1 MSDNSVRRV
10 FHKYGSFHGDL
21 SLVGTTGLETTET
34 VHRTAL
40 TPEGRRNKLN
50 DLSGRDWIKFT
61 KSWFIH
67 RPDPRGDLKI
77 RHPASFPE
85 SLIKDFVSFFT
96 KKSELIVDPFVGTGS
111 TLVAALETGR
121 SAIGFEIVE
130 KYADISRERVK
141 EALTRNGAREKLTK
155 GGSSSAKVVRADS
168 ARLSKIWR
176 EKGFPP
182 ADYCI
187 TSPPY
192 WNQLRK
198 SHMRQKGRAE
208 KGLDTVYSDDPDEI
222 GNIEDYHDFLRAL
235 KRTFDEVYKVM
246 RPKGYLT
253 IITNNVFSDG
263 RMYPLA
269 FDTVS
274 TLAKEPFAW
283 TPKDEKVWCQDDKTL
298 LPLGVFN
305 AWVGNRHHQYCL
317 IFRKEESLVERTSMN
332 MLKKG

>member
-1 MSDNSVRRV
+1 LLEPQEVRE
-10 FHKYGSFHGDL
+10 
-21 SLVGTTGLETTET
+21 ETTRQEF
-34 VHRTAL
+34 
-40 TPEGRRNKLN
+40 PRNKLN

-61 KSWFIH
+61 KSWFVH
-67 RPDPRGDLKI
+67 RPEPRGDRKI

-85 SLIKDFVSFFT
+85 SLVKDFVSFFT
-96 KKSELIVDPFVGTGS
+96 RKGELVVDPFVGTGS

-121 SAIGFEIVE
+121 SGIGFEIVE
-130 KYADISRERVK
+130 KYAEISRERVK
-141 EALTRNGAREKLTK
+141 DALAQNGPLEETK
-155 GGSSSAKVVRADS
+155 KSGSSWAKIVTADS
-168 ARLSKIWR
+168 AKLSKVWG
-176 EKGFPP
+176 ENGFPP

-198 SHMRQKGRAE
+198 SHMRQKGRVE

-222 GNIEDYHDFLRAL
+222 GNIEDYQDFLRAL

-263 RMYPLA
+263 RMFPLA

-274 TLAKEPFAW
+274 TLSQEPFGW

-317 IFRKEESLVERTSMN
+317 IFRKE
-332 MLKKG
+332 G

>member
-1 MSDNSVRRV
+1 MRENTL
-10 FHKYGSFHGDL
+10 G
-21 SLVGTTGLETTET
+21 ETEM
-34 VHRTAL
+34 VHRETSTL
-40 TPEGRRNKLN
+40 ESRRNKLN
-50 DLSGRDWIKFT
+50 ELSGRDWIKFT
-61 KSWFIH
+61 KSWFVH
-67 RPDPRGDLKI
+67 RPEPRGSRKI

-85 SLIKDFVSFFT
+85 SLVKDFVSFFT
-96 KKSELIVDPFVGTGS
+96 KKGELVVDPFVGTGS

-130 KYADISRERVK
+130 KYADMSRQRIK
-141 EALTRNGAREKLTK
+141 ETVARNRADELPKRNGSSWAKIIEGDSTK
-155 GGSSSAKVVRADS
+155 
-168 ARLSKIWR
+168 LSKIWR
-176 EKGFPP
+176 SRGFPA

-198 SHMRQKGRAE
+198 NHMRQRGRTE
-208 KGLDTVYSDDPDEI
+208 KGLDTAYSNDPDEI
-222 GNIEDYHDFLRAL
+222 GNIEDYDDFLVAL
-235 KRTFDEVYKVM
+235 KRAFDEVHKVM
-246 RPKGYLT
+246 KPKGYLT

-274 TLAKEPFAW
+274 TLSQEPYAW
-283 TPKDEKVWCQDDKTL
+283 TPKDEKVWCQDDKRL

-317 IFRKEESLVERTSMN
+317 IFRKEEQPEERTSMN

>member
-1 MSDNSVRRV
+1 MLGLL
-10 FHKYGSFHGDL
+10 YL
-21 SLVGTTGLETTET
+21 SLFLVRQTSMTET
-34 VHRTAL
+34 VYGESSSPDPRK
-40 TPEGRRNKLN
+40 NKLN
-50 DLSGRDWIKFT
+50 DLSGREWIKFT

-67 RPDPRGDLKI
+67 RPEPRGVRKI

-85 SLIKDFVSFFT
+85 SLVKDFVSFFT
-96 KKSELIVDPFVGTGS
+96 RKGELVVDPFVGTGS

-121 SAIGFEIVE
+121 SGIGFEIVK
-130 KYADISRERVK
+130 KYADISEERVK
-141 EALTRNGAREKLTK
+141 ETLAGAMIQGATYEPW
-155 GGSSSAKVVRADS
+155 AKILRANS
-168 ARLSKIWR
+168 ARLSSIWK
-176 EKGFPP
+176 EKGFPL
-182 ADYCI
+182 ADYCV

-192 WNQLRK
+192 WNQLRR

-208 KGLDTVYSDDPDEI
+208 KGLDTSYSNDPNEI
-222 GNIEDYHDFLRAL
+222 GNIDDYHDFLLAL

-246 RPKGYLT
+246 KPKGYLT

-263 RMYPLA
+263 RLYPLA

-274 TLAKEPFAW
+274 TLSQEPFAW

-317 IFRKEESLVERTSMN
+317 IFRKEE
-332 MLKKG
+332 

>member
-1 MSDNSVRRV
+1 MV
-10 FHKYGSFHGDL
+10 
-21 SLVGTTGLETTET
+21 ETERI
-34 VHRTAL
+34 HRQAS
-40 TPEGRRNKLN
+40 TPEVHRNKLN
-50 DLSGRDWIKFT
+50 ELSGKEWIKFT
-61 KSWFIH
+61 KSWFVH
-67 RPDPRGDLKI
+67 RPEPRGDRKI

-85 SLIKDFVSFFT
+85 SLVKDFVSFFT
-96 KKSELIVDPFVGTGS
+96 KRGDLVVDPFVGTGS
-111 TLVAALETGR
+111 TLLAALETGR
-121 SAIGFEIVE
+121 SAIGFDIVE
-130 KYADISRERVK
+130 KYADISRERIK
-141 EALTRNGAREKLTK
+141 EVRSQNKKRGITDEN
-155 GGSSSAKVVRADS
+155 GSSWAKIFTADS
-168 ARLSKIWR
+168 TKLSKIWK

-198 SHMRQKGRAE
+198 SHMRQKGRVE
-208 KGLDTVYSDDPDEI
+208 KGLDTAYSDDPDEI
-222 GNIEDYHDFLRAL
+222 GNIEDYQDFLNAL
-235 KRTFDEVYKVM
+235 KRAFNEVYKVM

-263 RMYPLA
+263 RMHPLA

-274 TLAKEPFAW
+274 TLSEKPFAW

-317 IFRKEESLVERTSMN
+317 IFRKER
-332 MLKKG
+332 

>member
-1 MSDNSVRRV
+1 LLEPQEVRE
-10 FHKYGSFHGDL
+10 
-21 SLVGTTGLETTET
+21 ETTRQEF
-34 VHRTAL
+34 
-40 TPEGRRNKLN
+40 PRNKLN
-50 DLSGRDWIKFT
+50 DLSGREWIKFT
-61 KSWFIH
+61 KSWFVH
-67 RPDPRGDLKI
+67 RPEPRGDRKI

-85 SLIKDFVSFFT
+85 SLVKDFVSFFT
-96 KKSELIVDPFVGTGS
+96 RKGELVVDPFVGTGS
-111 TLVAALETGR
+111 TLLAALETGR
-121 SAIGFEIVE
+121 SAIGFDIVK
-130 KYADISRERVK
+130 KYADISKERVK
-141 EALTRNGAREKLTK
+141 DALAQNGTLEKARKS
-155 GGSSSAKVVRADS
+155 GPSWAKIIKADS
-168 ARLSKIWR
+168 AKLSKVWKR
-176 EKGFPP
+176 KGFPP

-208 KGLDTVYSDDPDEI
+208 KGLDTTYSDDPDEI

-235 KRTFDEVYKVM
+235 KRAFDEVYMVM
-246 RPKGYLT
+246 KPKGYLT

-274 TLAKEPFAW
+274 TLSQEPFGW

-317 IFRKEESLVERTSMN
+317 IFRKER
-332 MLKKG
+332 

>member
-1 MSDNSVRRV
+1 MLEPQEVRE
-10 FHKYGSFHGDL
+10 
-21 SLVGTTGLETTET
+21 ETTRQEF
-34 VHRTAL
+34 
-40 TPEGRRNKLN
+40 PRNKLN
-50 DLSGRDWIKFT
+50 DLSGREWIKFT
-61 KSWFIH
+61 KSWFVH
-67 RPDPRGDLKI
+67 RPEPRGDRKI

-85 SLIKDFVSFFT
+85 SLVKDFVSFFT
-96 KKSELIVDPFVGTGS
+96 RKGELVVDPFVGTGS
-111 TLVAALETGR
+111 TLLAALETGR
-121 SAIGFEIVE
+121 SAIGFDIVK
-130 KYADISRERVK
+130 KYSDISKERVK
-141 EALTRNGAREKLTK
+141 DALARNGTLEKARKS
-155 GGSSSAKVVRADS
+155 GSSWAKIIKADS
-168 ARLSKIWR
+168 AKLSKVWKR
-176 EKGFPP
+176 KGFPP

-198 SHMRQKGRAE
+198 SHMRQKSRAE
-208 KGLDTVYSDDPDEI
+208 LGLDTTYSDDPDEI

-235 KRTFDEVYKVM
+235 KRAFDEVYMVM
-246 RPKGYLT
+246 KPKGYLT

-274 TLAKEPFAW
+274 TLSQEPFGW

-317 IFRKEESLVERTSMN
+317 IFRKE
-332 MLKKG
+332 G

>member
-1 MSDNSVRRV
+1 MILFGVSFISTVLAYLDALSVR
-10 FHKYGSFHGDL
+10 K
-21 SLVGTTGLETTET
+21 TGMGETET
-34 VHRTAL
+34 VHREASTSG
-40 TPEGRRNKLN
+40 TQRNKLN
-50 DLSGRDWIKFT
+50 DLSGKDWIKFT
-61 KSWFIH
+61 KSWFVH
-67 RPDPRGDLKI
+67 RPEPRGDRKI

-85 SLIKDFVSFFT
+85 SLVKDFISFFT
-96 KKSELIVDPFVGTGS
+96 KKGELVVDPFLGTGS

-121 SAIGFEIVE
+121 SGIGFEIVK
-130 KYADISRERVK
+130 KYADIARERVK
-141 EALTRNGAREKLTK
+141 EALTRRGVHEEVMARE
-155 GGSSSAKVVRADS
+155 SSRIRIVTGDS
-168 ARLSKIWR
+168 SKLSKIWKQ
-176 EKGFPP
+176 EGFPQ

-192 WNQLRK
+192 WNQLRR

-208 KGLDTVYSDDPDEI
+208 KGLDTAYSDDPDEI
-222 GNIEDYHDFLRAL
+222 GNIEDYHDFLCAL

-274 TLAKEPFAW
+274 TLSQQPLAW

-317 IFRKEESLVERTSMN
+317 IFRKE
-332 MLKKG
+332 G